1 MKTFLVLT
9 TSFALAIG
17 EFFAQASAPQ
27 GFPGG
32 FGGGMGAMPGMG
44 GFGQPGQGQFG
55 GFGGMGV
62 MPGGFGGMGGFG
74 QMPGMGGFGGMPGGF
89 GGMGG
94 FGQMPVQTQP
104 QQQPVDLSTRE
115 EWENHKINFV
125 NVEPVRS
132 DSALPLDDGQKE
144 LLNGTWKFNF
154 VTMTSPDGTLD
165 LSQRP
170 EGFFKPEYDDSAWTT
185 IPVPST
191 WQVQGFGT
199 PLYTNSN
206 YPFNTR
212 RPPVVTDAPSQNFT
226 SYLERNPVG
235 SYRRTFRLPAGFQK
249 GGQVFLKFDGV
260 SAGYYVWLNGEKVG
274 YAEDSYN
281 PDEFNITKYLKDGE
295 NVLAVQVYNFT
306 DGSYLEDQDFFRHS
320 GIFRDVVIFRTPDV
334 AIRDFDFRSLLKDDY
349 TTGTLDGKILL
360 RNYSGKPAT
369 RTVQYTLLR
378 EGREVLSGSA
388 KVELS
393 ADGTEDVAIPVSVT
407 VPNVETWTAE
417 TPNLYQLRMTISDE
431 GNTAENAE
439 TVQVNLGFRTVEI
452 GPESQLLINGKEVIL
467 KGVNR
472 HESHPDYGRAIT
484 REVMERDIQL
494 MKAHNIN
501 TVRTSHYPNA
511 PYWYELCEKYGIYLV
526 AEANIECHKKRDL
539 TRNPEWEQAFVE
551 RNMNNVL
558 RLKNCPAVIFW
569 SLGNENGRGDN
580 LAAASR
586 AIQTVDKTRLIH
598 SCDMGH
604 TDGITDMGS
613 SMYPDVNNVNR
624 TGANTRDK
632 WPFFLCEYAHS
643 MGNALGN
650 FQEYMDAFEKYPR
663 LIGGCIWDWV
673 DQNIRATRTEDGTY
687 KAAPFTGEAL
697 AFGGMFGDNPNDAN
711 FCDNGVIVSER
722 QVTPKLLEVKKV
734 YQYLRFKDLTPD
746 DPKTFTLEL
755 TSKYFHK
762 TIRDYTVAAIFTG
775 GQDGAGGERTVLMR
789 KIASLAPGEKTVLT
803 FDLPEVPRSR
813 DDISE
818 WKKGMLFL
826 VFPSKADSLV
836 QYKIVEKE
844 ADPVELLK
852 NHQVEEARKYA
863 VAWEAF
869 DLPVS
874 TRKYG
879 PFPEA
884 KSNTRLEV
892 AGEGRNITVV
902 GRAFQ
907 DQDVDGRLETVPKG
921 DVFSVK
927 FVDGRLAGVVW
938 EGRECIRKG
947 PELNFARAAVDNDK
961 WLKAYNDNVMNGESR
976 IECRDFKVD
985 SSNDRAVVVDTELYC
1000 RKGSYG
1006 FTVKTKWTVYDHGY
1020 IRSENAITPDFAS
1033 TPISCLGFVFEL
1045 PCGFD
1050 QISYIGQGPQENYID
1065 RRTGTYFD
1073 RFETT
1078 VKGMFTK
1085 YSKTQHYGNR
1095 TGVSQVILNNCN
1107 REHIATLIFRCENNE
1122 KGMEFSATEWTQKE
1136 IADAKTPD
1144 RLPPS
1149 DKTVLELDIFQAP
1162 LGGNSCGPVPL
1173 EKYTVRAGRET
1184 TFKLDYTISAH

>member
-1 MKTFLVLT
+1 MKPFLVLT
-9 TSFALAIG
+9 TSLALAMG
-17 EFFAQASAPQ
+17 VLFAQQAPVQQ

-32 FGGGMGAMPGMG
+32 FGGGPGAMPGMGGFGQPGQAQYGGFGGGMGGFGGFGGGFGQPAQGFPG

-55 GFGGMGV
+55 GFGQ
-62 MPGGFGGMGGFG
+62 PG
-74 QMPGMGGFGGMPGGF
+74 QA
-89 GGMGG
+89 
-94 FGQMPVQTQP
+94 QP
-104 QQQPVDLSTRE
+104 QQPVDLSTRE

-132 DSALPLDDGQKE
+132 DSALPFDAGQKD

-154 VTMTSPDGTLD
+154 VTMTAPDGTLD

-170 EGFFKPEYDDSAWTT
+170 EGFFKPDFDDSAWIT

-212 RPPVVTDAPSQNFT
+212 QPPIVTDTPSQNFT
-226 SYLERNPVG
+226 SFRERNPVG
-235 SYRRTFRLPAGFQK
+235 SYRRSFKLPADFQK

-295 NVLAVQVYNFT
+295 NLLAVQVYNYT

-349 TTGTLDGKILL
+349 TTGMLDGKILL
-360 RNYSGKPAT
+360 RNYSGRPAT
-369 RTVQYTLLR
+369 RTVTYALLR
-378 EGREVLSGSA
+378 EGREILSGSA
-388 KVELS
+388 KVELA
-393 ADGTEDVAIPVSVT
+393 ADGADDVAIPVSAT
-407 VPNVETWTAE
+407 VPDVDTWTAE
-417 TPNLYQLRMTISDE
+417 TPNLYQLKMTISDAD
-431 GNTAENAE
+431 NTPENAE

-452 GPESQLLINGKEVIL
+452 GPEYQLLINGKEVIL

-539 TRNPEWEQAFVE
+539 TRNPEWEQAYVE

-586 AIQTVDKTRLIH
+586 AIQTIDKTRLIH

-613 SMYPDVNNVNR
+613 AMYPDVNRVNS
-624 TGANTRDK
+624 TGANTREK

-687 KAAPFTGEAL
+687 KAAPFTGEVL

-734 YQYLRFKDLTPD
+734 YQYLCFSRDLTPD
-746 DPKTFTLEL
+746 DPRVFTLEL

-762 TIRDYTVAAIFTG
+762 TIRDYTVAA
-775 GQDGAGGERTVLMR
+775 VLTDEQYENYDR
-789 KIASLAPGEKTVLT
+789 FVRSQKIASLAPGEKAVLK
-803 FDLPEVPRSR
+803 FEFPYER
-813 DDISE
+813 
-818 WKKGMLFL
+818 KKDVLFL
-826 VFPSKADSLV
+826 VFPSEADSLV
-836 QYKIVEKE
+836 QYRIVDEA

-852 NHQVEEARKYA
+852 KGRLEEARKYA
-863 VAWEAF
+863 VAWEGF
-869 DLPVS
+869 TGDLDTEPDW
-874 TRKYG
+874 TYIDE
-879 PFPEA
+879 PTEEL
-884 KSNTRLEV
+884 NID
-892 AGEGRNITVV
+892 GEGRNITITS
-902 GRAFQ
+902 R
-907 DQDVDGRLETVPKG
+907 DQRFTL
-921 DVFSVK
+921 K
-927 FVDGRLAGVVW
+927 FEDGRLASLDACASGSLNR
-938 EGRECIRKG
+938 REVIRKG

-976 IECRDFKVD
+976 VECRDFKVERI
-985 SSNDRAVVVDTELYC
+985 SPGCIEVRTELYC

-1006 FTVKTKWTVYDHGY
+1006 FLVKTKYTISGDD
-1020 IRSENAITPDFAS
+1020 IITCENAVTPDFNDTA
-1033 TPISCLGFVFEL
+1033 ISCLGFVFEL
-1045 PCGFD
+1045 PADYQYVTYRGR
-1050 QISYIGQGPQENYID
+1050 GPQENYID

-1073 RFETT
+1073 RFRTT
-1078 VKGMFTK
+1078 VKDMFTK

-1095 TGVSQVILNNCN
+1095 TGVQVVSLKTGKDDPGVTFRVYNNKN
-1107 REHIATLIFRCENNE
+1107 
-1122 KGMEFSATEWTQKE
+1122 GMEFTATQWTQKE

-1173 EKYTVRAGRET
+1173 EQYITRAGRNT
-1184 TFKLDYTISAH
+1184 TFKLDYTIILH